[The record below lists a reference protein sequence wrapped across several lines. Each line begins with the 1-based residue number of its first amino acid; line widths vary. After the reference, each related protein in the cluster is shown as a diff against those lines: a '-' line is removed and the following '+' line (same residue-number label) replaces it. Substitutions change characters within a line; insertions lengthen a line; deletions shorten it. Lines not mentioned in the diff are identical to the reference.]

1 MLVNIVNITKHG
13 VLVEFRDSE
22 ATPQRLVISQELLPV
37 SIKGATN
44 VDESIL
50 SMGVDYSNV
59 DLVATLG
66 EELPSISVYE
76 LERALREQGLWTR
89 EDYRTNPN
97 LVSAVVGKLRN
108 LDTARIIN
116 AAMGIMME

>member
-22 ATPQRLVISQELLPV
+22 GTPQRLVISQELLPV
-37 SIKGATN
+37 NMKGPMT

-50 SMGVDYSNV
+50 DKGVDYSNV
-59 DLVATLG
+59 DLVAALG
-66 EELPSISVYE
+66 EELPSISVHD

-89 EDYRTNPN
+89 EDYRNNPN
-97 LVSAVVGKLRN
+97 LVSAVVGKLRG
-108 LDTARIIN
+108 LDTATIIN
-116 AAMGIMME
+116 AAMGKLE